1 MFCLAWGA
9 LVCDRV
15 PKIGHNSWWPQQLC
29 VGHVPRH
36 VVVGCQWEQR
46 QQHGAGGG
54 RGAPCARVLLA
65 WLAEA
70 LSRQLELAR
79 EAQCR
84 NQLSWLLSA

>member
-15 PKIGHNSWWPQQLC
+15 PKIGHSSWWLLWWC

-36 VVVGCQWEQR
+36 VVVGYQREQR
-46 QQHGAGGG
+46 QQRGTGGG

-65 WLAEA
+65 WLPEG
-70 LSRQLELAR
+70 LS
-79 EAQCR
+79 
-84 NQLSWLLSA
+84 